1 MRNDE
6 YGLSDDFFLSQI
18 LKFTLSISQKN
29 VKHYPITII
38 ILSLVCNYINMINN
52 TVVFKIK
59 DEYKLELQE
68 VETIT
73 NMQNKKR

>member
-1 MRNDE
+1 
-6 YGLSDDFFLSQI
+6 
-18 LKFTLSISQKN
+18 
-29 VKHYPITII
+29 
-38 ILSLVCNYINMINN
+38 MINN